1 MTYKV
6 DIDKLV
12 DDFNN
17 KGFCHVDL
25 LDHNEAIEFSK
36 LVDKEYDLAITEK
49 RNLLTGLNNFLII
62 YYPIKNV
69 IEAML
74 RIRPVG

>member
-25 LDHNEAIEFSK
+25 LDHNEAIELLLKYSFN
-36 LVDKEYDLAITEK
+36 T
-49 RNLLTGLNNFLII
+49 RNNTPPFPKGVWGII
-62 YYPIKNV
+62 STHSMKSS
-69 IEAML
+69 
-74 RIRPVG
+74 